1 MCGHERGAPR
11 VATRRWRQEGFRAG
25 SRRGPGLPS
34 LDSGLL
40 VSSAVKEEPPP
51 ASALPSGV
59 LFHGSRGKLVRIP
72 QRTPSIEE
80 REL

>member
-1 MCGHERGAPR
+1 MCGHEPGAPR

-40 VSSAVKEEPPP
+40 VSGAVKEEPPP
-51 ASALPSGV
+51 AL
-59 LFHGSRGKLVRIP
+59 
-72 QRTPSIEE
+72 
-80 REL
+80 